1 MPGSVGDWFRSAT
14 GEIIITP
21 PSIWNN
27 KNSRKISG
35 RILRIIRRQEKFS
48 FGDFENNKSP
58 PQAKIFRGVLGVY
71 QGGNGNFVQKTAS
84 GEPKFGAILKNNK
97 KAGKFCR
104 QKFGI
109 IRTLEKF
116 GF

>member
-1 MPGSVGDWFRSAT
+1 M
-14 GEIIITP
+14 
-21 PSIWNN
+21 
-27 KNSRKISG
+27 
-35 RILRIIRRQEKFS
+35 RIIRRQEKFS

-58 PQAKIFRGVLGVY
+58 PQANIFRGVLAVY
-71 QGGNGNFVQKTAS
+71 QGGNGIFVQKTTS
-84 GEPKFGAILKNNK
+84 GEPEFGAILKNNK

-116 GF
+116 RF

>member
-1 MPGSVGDWFRSAT
+1 M
-14 GEIIITP
+14 
-21 PSIWNN
+21 
-27 KNSRKISG
+27 
-35 RILRIIRRQEKFS
+35 RIIRRQKIFS

-58 PQAKIFRGVLGVY
+58 PQAKKNRGVLGVY

-97 KAGKFCR
+97 NAGKICR

-116 GF
+116 RF

>member
-1 MPGSVGDWFRSAT
+1 M
-14 GEIIITP
+14 
-21 PSIWNN
+21 
-27 KNSRKISG
+27 
-35 RILRIIRRQEKFS
+35 RIIRRQGKFS

-97 KAGKFCR
+97 KAENFVGKN
-104 QKFGI
+104 
-109 IRTLEKF
+109 LE
-116 GF
+116 

>member
-1 MPGSVGDWFRSAT
+1 M
-14 GEIIITP
+14 EILKII
-21 PSIWNN
+21 
-27 KNSRKISG
+27 KARRRRK
-35 RILRIIRRQEKFS
+35 F
-48 FGDFENNKSP
+48 
-58 PQAKIFRGVLGVY
+58 FRGVLGVY

-84 GEPKFGAILKNNK
+84 GEPKFGAILKNNR

>member
-1 MPGSVGDWFRSAT
+1 M
-14 GEIIITP
+14 
-21 PSIWNN
+21 
-27 KNSRKISG
+27 
-35 RILRIIRRQEKFS
+35 RIIRRQGKFS

-58 PQAKIFRGVLGVY
+58 PQAKNFRGVLGIY
-71 QGGNGNFVQKTAS
+71 QDGNGNFVQKTAS

>member
-1 MPGSVGDWFRSAT
+1 M
-14 GEIIITP
+14 
-21 PSIWNN
+21 
-27 KNSRKISG
+27 
-35 RILRIIRRQEKFS
+35 RIIRRQETFS
-48 FGDFENNKSP
+48 FGDFENNKCP
-58 PQAKIFRGVLGVY
+58 PQAKICKGVLEVY

>member
-1 MPGSVGDWFRSAT
+1 MINAYHVSVEAQDGTTIRGPVDIGPGTPCMGT

-58 PQAKIFRGVLGVY
+58 PQAKIF
-71 QGGNGNFVQKTAS
+71 
-84 GEPKFGAILKNNK
+84 
-97 KAGKFCR
+97 
-104 QKFGI
+104 
-109 IRTLEKF
+109 
-116 GF
+116 

>member
-1 MPGSVGDWFRSAT
+1 MYHGEERCCLGEGASRITIVT
-14 GEIIITP
+14 GEIIITPP

-58 PQAKIFRGVLGVY
+58 PQAK
-71 QGGNGNFVQKTAS
+71 NF
-84 GEPKFGAILKNNK
+84 
-97 KAGKFCR
+97 
-104 QKFGI
+104 
-109 IRTLEKF
+109 
-116 GF
+116 